1 LEKKQLI
8 EVAEEEKELRKIEK
22 LEKEIRKEVG
32 PNPLTRITI
41 RDVSKGM
48 IGAFIGIVSHFAFVE
63 GAHLAETESFTYL
76 RATVLLLSAFLIGLI
91 FVYAT
96 GFRNVKEKT
105 LVRFFPLRVALIY
118 SISLLSIFIVLS
130 LYGIIGYKTIEPGLV
145 FKQVAS
151 ISIPAIIGASAAD
164 LIGRE

>member
-1 LEKKQLI
+1 MIFQLI
-8 EVAEEEKELRKIEK
+8 LSLFFGILA
-22 LEKEIRKEVG
+22 G
-32 PNPLTRITI
+32 TFTGLTPGIHI
-41 RDVSKGM
+41 NLVS
-48 IGAFIGIVSHFAFVE
+48 
-63 GAHLAETESFTYL
+63 
-76 RATVLLLSAFLIGLI
+76 VLLLSAFLIGLI